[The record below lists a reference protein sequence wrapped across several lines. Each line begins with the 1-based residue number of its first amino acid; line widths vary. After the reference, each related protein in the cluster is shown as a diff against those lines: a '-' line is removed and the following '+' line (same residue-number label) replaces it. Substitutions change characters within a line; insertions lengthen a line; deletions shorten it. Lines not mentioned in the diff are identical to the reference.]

1 MVRGMIRMKRL
12 FLLTLAVL
20 LIPSAVWGVGTVTV
34 SNQQQNAHDTSY
46 TVTFTWIADSSG
58 DADATAYFPYGA
70 YITRVV
76 TDPGTAPPSPN
87 YDITLTDVDSY
98 DVMGGTLADRHTS
111 TTQQVV
117 PTVHSDGTNTIFG
130 AVHVQGAIKINISSA
145 GAAGDGTVRLYV
157 ISAD

>member
-1 MVRGMIRMKRL
+1 MVRGMIKMKRI
-12 FLLTLAVL
+12 FLITLAAL
-20 LIPSAVWGVGTVTV
+20 LIPSIVWAAGTVTV
-34 SNQQQNAHDTSY
+34 TNQRQNAHDNSY
-46 TVTFTWIADSSG
+46 SVVFTWVADGSG
-58 DADATAYFPYGA
+58 NADATAYFPYGA

-76 TDPGTAPPSPN
+76 TDPGTTAPTPD

-98 DVMGGTLADRHTS
+98 DVMGGTLADRHTT

-130 AVHVQGAIKINISSA
+130 AVHVQGAVTINISSA
-145 GAAGDGTVRLYV
+145 GAAGNGTVRLYV

>member
-20 LIPSAVWGVGTVTV
+20 LIPSTVWGAGTVTV
-34 SNQQQNAHDTSY
+34 SNQNQNAHDTSY
-46 TVTFTWIADSSG
+46 TVTFAWTSDGTNA
-58 DADATAYFPYGA
+58 ADAVAYFPYGA

-76 TDPGTAPPSPN
+76 TDPGSTAPDPN

-98 DVMGGTLADRHTS
+98 DVMGGTLANRHTS
-111 TTQQVV
+111 TTEQVV

-130 AVHVQGAIKINISSA
+130 AVHVQGAITLNVSNA
-145 GAAGDGTVRLYV
+145 GASKVGQVRLYI